1 VAVVRSKICG
11 ITRIEDALLA
21 IAAGADALGFVF
33 YPHSPRAVSIAQAQ
47 AIIAALPPFVTTVGL
62 FVNAS
67 RDELT
72 ELLNVLPLDLLQFHG
87 DESPA
92 DCSGYPRPYIKA
104 LRVKPGDD
112 ITQLAA
118 PYVQA
123 AGILLD
129 TFVPGIPGGTGAAF
143 DWSLVPS
150 NLPKPIILAGGLTA
164 DNVFAAIEQVQ
175 PYAVDVSGGVEAGK
189 GIKDIVKLKAFLREV
204 RRAGSLD

>member
-33 YPHSPRAVSIAQAQ
+33 YPPSPRAVTIAQAQ

-62 FVNAS
+62 FVNAD
-67 RDELT
+67 RRELN
-72 ELLNVLPLDLLQFHG
+72 ELLDHVPLDLLQFHG

-92 DCSGYPRPYIKA
+92 DCAGYSRPYIKA

-112 ITQLAA
+112 VAQLAA
-118 PYVQA
+118 PYAQA
-123 AGILLD
+123 SGILLD
-129 TFVPGIPGGTGAAF
+129 TFVPGVPGGTGAAF
-143 DWSLVPS
+143 DWSLVPRHFA
-150 NLPKPIILAGGLTA
+150 KPIILAGGLTEQ
-164 DNVFAAIEQVQ
+164 NVFAAIEQVQ

-189 GIKDIVKLKAFLREV
+189 GIKDGLKVAAFLREV
-204 RRAGSLD
+204 RRACG